1 MTLEVRY
8 THRLGAF
15 ALDVDFTVERKSVT
29 ALFGP
34 SGSGKTATVN
44 AIAGLMT
51 PETGE
56 IRLDGVT
63 LLDTSAGLSVPVHK
77 RRLGYVFQD
86 SRLFPH
92 KQVRANILFGARR
105 SPDPPSPA
113 MVDDMI
119 ALLDLAPLLDRYPG
133 NLSGGERQRVA
144 IARALLSGPRMLL
157 LDEPL
162 ASLDGPRKNE
172 VLPYLERLG
181 DAADIPIVYVSHSI
195 DEVTALAD
203 RIVVLN
209 RGTVAAQGEVADIMT
224 RLDLFPLTGR
234 FEAGAVVD
242 ATITAHDAE
251 DHLSEV
257 SFDDGR
263 LWLPEIDEP
272 PGTPVRFRIR
282 ARDVVL
288 ALAEPGA
295 ISANNILQGTVREMR
310 HDAGAYVDVQIACGT
325 TLLLARITHRS
336 RKRLGIEPGREVYA
350 VVKSIN
356 LDRRGT
362 AAPRRETVRPA

>member
-1 MTLEVRY
+1 MTLAVSY
-8 THRLGAF
+8 THRLGDF
-15 ALDVDFTVERKSVT
+15 ALDIAFTVEARGVT

-44 AIAGLMT
+44 AIAGLMK
-51 PETGE
+51 PARGHIELG
-56 IRLDGVT
+56 GVT
-63 LLDTSAGLSVPVHK
+63 LLDTEAGVSVPVHK

-86 SRLFPH
+86 ARLFPH
-92 KQVRANILFGARR
+92 RKVEANILFGAKRTAET
-105 SPDPPSPA
+105 PSPQ
-113 MVDDMI
+113 MIEDII
-119 ALLDLAPLLDRYPG
+119 ALLELSPLLQRYPA

-172 VLPYLERLG
+172 VLPYLERLA
-181 DAADIPIVYVSHSI
+181 DAAAMPIVYVSHSI
-195 DEVTALAD
+195 DEVTRLAD

-209 RGTVAAQGEVADIMT
+209 KGGVAAQGDVADIMA

-242 ATITAHDAE
+242 GKITRHDRQ

-257 SFDDGR
+257 EFDGGR
-263 LWLPEIDEP
+263 LWLPALDAA
-272 PGTPVRFRIR
+272 PGSPVRFRVR
-282 ARDVVL
+282 ARDVIL
-288 ALAEPGA
+288 ALVEPQMT
-295 ISANNILQGTVREMR
+295 SANNTLRGVVKELR
-310 HDAGAYVDVQIACGT
+310 HDAGTFVDVQVACGE

-336 RKRLGIEPGREVYA
+336 RKRLEIEPGREVF
-350 VVKSIN
+350 VIVKSIN
-356 LDRRGT
+356 LDRRGSIT
-362 AAPRRETVRPA
+362 PRIEHNPL